1 MNSSTHFS
9 IFFFFFTSAF
19 CKKGHWTHCITLSG
33 QTLYTTG
40 FRLQILQN
48 HALLYS
54 CWIIFMRLYLIFTVI
69 WTRNGCTLTSRM
81 LNSYRW
87 PFQRCVHHSH
97 ITTVSSLLPTT
108 PESCAVWKSWQMFTL
123 WLTFN
128 STHWI
133 SFQHLW
139 QEIIWT
145 AAHSFMLSYYR
156 IALPCDFPNVTQIIL
171 QEI

>member
-1 MNSSTHFS
+1 MYYPFKASCLIPPLKLLKLF
-9 IFFFFFTSAF
+9 IFKLFFPKRSDADELKYTLFHLFFF

-33 QTLYTTG
+33 QTLYTTV

-108 PESCAVWKSWQMFTL
+108 PKSCAVWKSWQMFTL
-123 WLTFN
+123 WLTSN

-133 SFQHLW
+133 
-139 QEIIWT
+139 
-145 AAHSFMLSYYR
+145 
-156 IALPCDFPNVTQIIL
+156 
-171 QEI
+171 

>member
-1 MNSSTHFS
+1 MNYPFKASCLLPPLKLLKCF
-9 IFFFFFTSAF
+9 ICNFFFQTISDADELKYTLFHLFFLFHLRFVKRAT
-19 CKKGHWTHCITLSG
+19 GTHCIPLSG

-40 FRLQILQN
+40 FRLQIWQN

-87 PFQRCVHHSH
+87 PFQWCVHHSH

-123 WLTFN
+123 WLTSN

-133 SFQHLW
+133 
-139 QEIIWT
+139 
-145 AAHSFMLSYYR
+145 
-156 IALPCDFPNVTQIIL
+156 
-171 QEI
+171 